1 MTEDIFSETICPL
14 KAAQNFRSLE
24 SLLPPSSNPLFQLGD
39 LVPLVKAVGSHF
51 IPLRRSPFE
60 DMLVTRESAN
70 G

>member
-1 MTEDIFSETICPL
+1 LTV
-14 KAAQNFRSLE
+14 RSLE
-24 SLLPPSSNPLFQLGD
+24 SLLPPPDSLFQLGD

-60 DMLVTRESAN
+60 ELLVTREGAN